1 MRESI
6 LTIPVTDI
14 FEPKCGCPIC
24 RLRDTLEQRT
34 VEYIMGAAMMEPDVR
49 METNKLGFCKTHFE
63 QMRACK
69 NRLSLALMLQSH
81 LQDMQKH
88 IFTRKKMFEGKTAK
102 QKKVS
107 AVNNECFVCSKV
119 DWGMSRI
126 LVTLFEM
133 YVQQRDFRDLFAQ
146 QEMLCLPHYDLLVSM
161 CTENMDKKYQKQFID
176 ACGEL
181 TSKYLDT
188 LEADVS
194 NFRYFSLQWL
204 QLRFYAEDCKSTII
218 CTEDQLISFNRSLFF
233 YRGIFL
239 YFGSSIVNLFSNKF
253 KNYVKCGH
261 SAANK

>member
-107 AVNNECFVCSKV
+107 AVNNECFVYSL
-119 DWGMSRI
+119 R
-126 LVTLFEM
+126 
-133 YVQQRDFRDLFAQ
+133 
-146 QEMLCLPHYDLLVSM
+146 CLRCMFNSV
-161 CTENMDKKYQKQFID
+161 
-176 ACGEL
+176 
-181 TSKYLDT
+181 
-188 LEADVS
+188 
-194 NFRYFSLQWL
+194 
-204 QLRFYAEDCKSTII
+204 
-218 CTEDQLISFNRSLFF
+218 ISE
-233 YRGIFL
+233 IFL
-239 YFGSSIVNLFSNKF
+239 LSR
-253 KNYVKCGH
+253 KCFVCRTMTF
-261 SAANK
+261 